1 MSEQQSETIVK
12 PSPVEGFDWIKP
24 PGVIDGSEATP
35 KFNFD
40 VEKYLAQAKDFDMSE
55 EEKVELIT
63 ILWDI
68 MCRFVELGFGLD
80 SISILGEQ
88 ISQKP
93 SDETGFMLDCK
104 DNQKTE

>member
-1 MSEQQSETIVK
+1 MSEQHSE
-12 PSPVEGFDWIKP
+12 PVIESSRVDGFDWIKP
-24 PGVIDGSEATP
+24 PGVGDGNEPAS

-40 VEKYLAQAKDFDMSE
+40 AEKYLAQAKDFDMSE
-55 EEKVELIT
+55 EEKVELLT

-93 SDETGFMLDCK
+93 NDEVGSVVEYK
-104 DNQKTE
+104 DNQKAD

>member
-1 MSEQQSETIVK
+1 MSEQHSEPVTC
-12 PSPVEGFDWIKP
+12 PSQVEGFDWIKP
-24 PGVIDGSEATP
+24 PGVNDGSEATP

-40 VEKYLAQAKDFDMSE
+40 VEKYLAQVKDFDMTE
-55 EEKVELIT
+55 EEKRELLA

-80 SISILGEQ
+80 SISMLEGKTDQ
-88 ISQKP
+88 NP
-93 SDETGFMLDCK
+93 SKNKDFAIDYK